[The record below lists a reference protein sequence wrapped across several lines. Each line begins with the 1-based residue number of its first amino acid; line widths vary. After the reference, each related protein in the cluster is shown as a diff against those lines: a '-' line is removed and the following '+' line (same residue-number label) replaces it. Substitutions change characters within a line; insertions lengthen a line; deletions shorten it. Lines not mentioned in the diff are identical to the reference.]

1 MDSHEVSNL
10 KCAMLFAFLASIIVP
25 AVAVMLF
32 QRMPVGKMLKSFW
45 RAGLLISACF
55 LIAGAFWPTEFQ
67 FWRTISQ
74 LSLTE
79 LTVIH
84 CVLQLDIIFGK
95 IAAGVLTLVLVY
107 KLAVRRFTST

>member
-1 MDSHEVSNL
+1 MNYHGLQCVTIL
-10 KCAMLFAFLASIIVP
+10 AFLASIIVP

-45 RAGLLISACF
+45 RAGLLISAGF

-67 FWRTISQ
+67 FWRAISQ
-74 LSLTE
+74 LPMNE

-84 CVLQLDIIFGK
+84 AVLQLDVIFAK
-95 IAAGVLTLVLVY
+95 IAAVVLAFVLLY
-107 KLAVRRFTST
+107 RAYCLKYGAP